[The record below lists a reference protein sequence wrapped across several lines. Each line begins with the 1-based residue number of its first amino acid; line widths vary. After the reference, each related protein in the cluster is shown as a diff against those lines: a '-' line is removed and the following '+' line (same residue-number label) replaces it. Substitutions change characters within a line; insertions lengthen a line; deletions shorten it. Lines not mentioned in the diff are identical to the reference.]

1 MLGYYAQGISIVG
14 EVKGQ
19 DQGWANSQIH
29 LITSHLIVTE
39 TSDFV
44 HILVYEKQH
53 QIWPWPWFLALTSL
67 PKVKI
72 FET

>member
-1 MLGYYAQGISIVG
+1 MHRAQSIVG

-19 DQGWANSQIH
+19 DQGQAKGQIH

-39 TSDFV
+39 TSNFV

-53 QIWPWPWFLALTSL
+53 QI
-67 PKVKI
+67 
-72 FET
+72 